1 MQELPKIALRRLQGR
16 PKPGVHPDANLLAG
30 FAEKSLKDRERSLV
44 LQHLAE
50 CADCRDVV
58 SLALPET
65 AATLVPLPGAGSSS
79 WLSWPVLRWGA
90 LAACVVVVSAAVTL
104 HFGRRQV
111 AESPVA
117 ENAPSAADT
126 VFTESKVLKPDEQV
140 AAKLPP
146 PSQIQSDRDFVVAGS
161 LAKQREKSTVAGM
174 VTPRM
179 GALAPQRL
187 EQNEKDQLTGNRQ
200 DSAAAVKSTDKPLPP
215 ALAPAAPAPLP
226 TGKTLPA
233 APVAEARNNAVGY
246 TPNAMTETVTVEGAA
261 TGQLETS
268 QTEERKAKDESV
280 SKESRKKVQTAP
292 AAAGAMAVGGRTAD
306 TLSAQVG
313 QTTLGDYAKR
323 ARPGQV
329 AIRWTL
335 SASGALQRSFD
346 SGKSWQTIQVA
357 NNVVFRAL
365 AANDSD
371 IWVGGA
377 AAALYHSSDAGQHW
391 IQVNPEAGGEPLTS
405 DIVAV
410 EFSDSQHGKLT
421 TAKREIWITNDAGET
436 WQKR

>member
-161 LAKQREKSTVAGM
+161 LAKQREEEHGCRDGHTTNG
-174 VTPRM
+174 
-179 GALAPQRL
+179 
-187 EQNEKDQLTGNRQ
+187 
-200 DSAAAVKSTDKPLPP
+200 SA
-215 ALAPAAPAPLP
+215 
-226 TGKTLPA
+226 
-233 APVAEARNNAVGY
+233 R
-246 TPNAMTETVTVEGAA
+246 A
-261 TGQLETS
+261 T
-268 QTEERKAKDESV
+268 
-280 SKESRKKVQTAP
+280 
-292 AAAGAMAVGGRTAD
+292 AAGA
-306 TLSAQVG
+306 
-313 QTTLGDYAKR
+313 
-323 ARPGQV
+323 
-329 AIRWTL
+329 
-335 SASGALQRSFD
+335 
-346 SGKSWQTIQVA
+346 KSKGPTDRQP
-357 NNVVFRAL
+357 
-365 AANDSD
+365 
-371 IWVGGA
+371 
-377 AAALYHSSDAGQHW
+377 AGQRCRGQ
-391 IQVNPEAGGEPLTS
+391 I
-405 DIVAV
+405 
-410 EFSDSQHGKLT
+410 HG
-421 TAKREIWITNDAGET
+421 
-436 WQKR
+436 